1 VAYGIKKLRKR
12 SMGSSEA
19 HAFTEAILK
28 ANQYKEDMKAVAII
42 LVNYCLGVIAEKDIV
57 EESRFVGE

>member
-1 VAYGIKKLRKR
+1 
-12 SMGSSEA
+12 MGSSEA